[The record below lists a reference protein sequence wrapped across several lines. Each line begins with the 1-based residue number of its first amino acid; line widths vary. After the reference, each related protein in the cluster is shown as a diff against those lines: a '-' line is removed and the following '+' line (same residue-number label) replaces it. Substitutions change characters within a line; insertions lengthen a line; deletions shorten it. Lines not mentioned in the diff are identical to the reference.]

1 MVSLCNFET
10 NPIPNITNGSLW
22 TIPWEIVCYVLVGII
37 GVLGVL
43 DAQKFNVFF
52 AGILVF
58 AFTDA
63 HWTSESYLVLTP
75 LILVF
80 AGGSFL
86 AIYETRINI
95 RRVAVFAIAAAFLVE
110 TESSLHLVQGTI
122 DMIPWPYGPGDGFIV
137 VFTLLHLFAVPVLV
151 LWLGRYTPPLLAL
164 RTDVSYGT
172 YLYAWPVQQVVV
184 ATAAQNGW
192 KLHPLILFPFALAG
206 TLLLAWASWLIIERP
221 ALRLKNFDLRRRRRH
236 GKGLP
241 VEKLWRCMA
250 ATSTSPPSGRVTL
263 TAGNMRDSGCSKD

>member
-1 MVSLCNFET
+1 VVSLCNFET

-43 DAQKFNVFF
+43 DAQKFNVLF

-110 TESSLHLVQGTI
+110 TES
-122 DMIPWPYGPGDGFIV
+122 PGARDDRHD
-137 VFTLLHLFAVPVLV
+137 TLAIRAGR
-151 LWLGRYTPPLLAL
+151 WLYRRFYAASPLCRA
-164 RTDVSYGT
+164 SAG
-172 YLYAWPVQQVVV
+172 
-184 ATAAQNGW
+184 
-192 KLHPLILFPFALAG
+192 ALAW
-206 TLLLAWASWLIIERP
+206 TL
-221 ALRLKNFDLRRRRRH
+221 H
-236 GKGLP
+236 
-241 VEKLWRCMA
+241 
-250 ATSTSPPSGRVTL
+250 ATSTGI
-263 TAGNMRDSGCSKD
+263 AH